1 MKKTNWLLAGVF
13 LLLLLVVSIWQAP
26 VVSANAVL
34 PQVLTSEEVIKTVM
48 GEDVTQLEGGI
59 LPYYSVENKLDF
71 YQSGE
76 FTFRVDSSS
85 GQFVEVYPYDS
96 SKEFTLKH
104 EEIELEELEKIAKE
118 YIEKLNIKVD
128 YELLTL
134 QIGNKGK
141 VNYFFRWNTGNP
153 EDADFGKFFIQVGL
167 TKDGQLL
174 NLVNTLPF
182 MRQDS

>member
-1 MKKTNWLLAGVF
+1 MKKTNWLIAGVF

-104 EEIELEELEKIAKE
+104 EELELEELEKIAKE
-118 YIEKLNIKVD
+118 YIEKLNI
-128 YELLTL
+128 
-134 QIGNKGK
+134 
-141 VNYFFRWNTGNP
+141 
-153 EDADFGKFFIQVGL
+153 
-167 TKDGQLL
+167 
-174 NLVNTLPF
+174 
-182 MRQDS
+182 